1 MKKRS
6 KSKSKAFL
14 STAGQSGKET
24 LHMMTEGTTA
34 LGDDE
39 AEINGYIYTARGM
52 AGGNPHS
59 NQNDLRSPAG
69 GWGGGGGEAAN
80 SSTMTCYY
88 GRKRASSNKSI
99 MPGTGPQ
106 ERKTGERSPQR
117 T

>member
-1 MKKRS
+1 
-6 KSKSKAFL
+6 
-14 STAGQSGKET
+14 
-24 LHMMTEGTTA
+24 MTEGTTA

-52 AGGNPHS
+52 AGERALTVTKTTSDPP
-59 NQNDLRSPAG
+59 RAG

-88 GRKRASSNKSI
+88 GRKRASSNRSI

-106 ERKTGERSPQR
+106 EQKTGNAPRKEHK
-117 T
+117 